1 MPAVEIAGPLEH
13 PRGRPLLR
21 DGHHRPADDGQVLG
35 PIAQRHRL
43 CLGHRR
49 TLARAGIRH
58 FWSKGVHFAPRLRA
72 AEGGAVLILLLAA
85 FGLTIYAEPVM
96 RYATA
101 TATAMHAPR
110 AYIDAVLSARPR
122 PGPTTPAA
130 GPDVPVPDDGSA
142 TP

>member
-1 MPAVEIAGPLEH
+1 MAAFDALWDAKPANARVAAGSAQWVLF
-13 PRGRPLLR
+13 GLLL
-21 DGHHRPADDGQVLG
+21 ASSLFAT
-35 PIAQRHRL
+35 IS
-43 CLGHRR
+43 
-49 TLARAGIRH
+49 LARAGIRH

-110 AYIDAVLSARPR
+110 AYIDAVLSARPL